1 MLLGVTG
8 RNASG
13 KTTII
18 EWFETQGWQRASCS
32 DAIRAWL
39 RERGDEITRE
49 TLTQGGRTLRREG
62 GAGVLA
68 EMLLT
73 SMEPDTNYIVDSI
86 RTPEE
91 VEAFRI
97 RSDFLLIEVYAP
109 ACVRWQRMQAR
120 GRAGDPQTE
129 AEFMAQEEAEAVAE
143 DSAGQALNATAEL
156 ADIVI
161 SNDNDSENLH
171 SNLTVLLNQLPDLI
185 IQQGEFRSESTE

>member
-1 MLLGVTG
+1 MLLGLTG

-13 KTTII
+13 KTTVI

-68 EMLLT
+68 EMLLA
-73 SMEPDTNYIVDSI
+73 SMDQDLYIVDSI

-97 RSDFLLIEVYAP
+97 RPDFLLIEVDAS
-109 ACVRWQRMQAR
+109 AEVRWQRMQSR
-120 GRAGDPQTE
+120 GRSGDPQTE
-129 AEFMAQEEAEAVAE
+129 SEFMAQEDAEAVAL
-143 DSAGQALNATAEL
+143 DSAGQALNATAAL

-171 SNLTVLLNQLPDLI
+171 SNLKVLLDQLPDLI
-185 IQQGEFRSESTE
+185 AQQVEVRSKSAE